1 MTNVFTAGFTFCI
14 TLLLLTPTT
23 FYASGQQVRNLCDM
37 TPDGSVWLTVARLS
51 FAEQKFHKLNGRYGG
66 LIEMTDLE
74 PGLPLDITS
83 TGRMGSYIIRIEL
96 TKDGFILRANPEY
109 ATGRRRLASF
119 YGDQTGL
126 VTFDR
131 SGKPA
136 GPKSEKMGGP

>member
-1 MTNVFTAGFTFCI
+1 MRQA
-14 TLLLLTPTT
+14 LLVLMLIPLL
-23 FYASGQQVRNLCDM
+23 GCEENICDM

-74 PGLPLDITS
+74 PGLPLAITS

-109 ATGRRRLASF
+109 ASGRRRLASF

-136 GPKSEKMGGP
+136 NAESEKMGGP